1 MICFLSRIN
10 KTSFS
15 FALKDVEG
23 KDKDFFVD
31 FYKFKLQ
38 YLPVT
43 HCISFNLQMQKNYFF
58 IKYESVITG
67 VFVHDMPIF
76 CTCQ

>member
-23 KDKDFFVD
+23 KDKDFLLIFTNLS
-31 FYKFKLQ
+31 FNIYQ
-38 YLPVT
+38 VT
-43 HCISFNLQMQKNYFF
+43 HCISFNLQMLKKLLFYL
-58 IKYESVITG
+58 V
-67 VFVHDMPIF
+67 
-76 CTCQ
+76 